1 MTTCLVFVSYL
12 SFSKTNSLESI
23 SYQSIDLP
31 HNATD
36 FIALH
41 DQEDVGLADK
51 PIQDIIT

>member
-23 SYQSIDLP
+23 PYQSIDLP
-31 HNATD
+31 HNVTD
-36 FIALH
+36 FIAIH

-51 PIQDIIT
+51 PVQDIIT